1 VKRLPRAAFSPELVR
16 QMKALSD
23 YRVFYGEVPLPV
35 FTRAFFRVWEILDGK
50 LDAISFDYWFRREL
64 GSEGF
69 L

>member
-1 VKRLPRAAFSPELVR
+1 V
-16 QMKALSD
+16 
-23 YRVFYGEVPLPV
+23 
-35 FTRAFFRVWEILDGK
+35 FFRVWEILDGK